1 MSPQILRSLRQ
12 LEGHQVRVS
21 LEDGSRLDC
30 ELVSSARRG
39 ASTIWLHEDGGDDH
53 FVPIASIADVR
64 QIA

>member
-12 LEGHQVRVS
+12 LEGHHVRVC

-39 ASTIWLHEDGGDDH
+39 AATVWLHDRGDDL
-53 FVPIASIADVR
+53 FVPLGAIADVR

>member
-1 MSPQILRSLRQ
+1 MSPQLLRSLKHM
-12 LEGHQVRVS
+12 EGHQVTVR

-39 ASTIWLHEDGGDDH
+39 ATTVWLHDAGGDDH
-53 FVPIASIADVR
+53 FVPVDDIADVR

>member
-1 MSPQILRSLRQ
+1 MSPQLLRSLRQ
-12 LEGHQVRVS
+12 LEGQHVRVR

-39 ASTIWLHEDGGDDH
+39 ATTVWLHDPAGDDH
-53 FVPIASIADVR
+53 FVPVDDIADVR

>member
-12 LEGHQVRVS
+12 LEGRHVSVR

-39 ASTIWLHEDGGDDH
+39 AHTVWLHDDRGDDH
-53 FVPIASIADVR
+53 FVPVGDIADVR

>member
-12 LEGHQVRVS
+12 LEGHQVRVR

-39 ASTIWLHEDGGDDH
+39 APTVWLHDDRGDDH
-53 FVPIASIADVR
+53 FVQVADIADVR